1 MLHSNPIIGTGLHA
15 VGGMSAASCYMPF
28 EGVKKWSWGTF
39 WIVQALFAW
48 LIMPFLIGYFT
59 VPNLLSV
66 LIEAPSSAFWA
77 AFILGATYGFGSVS
91 FGYAIRNIGYSLTY
105 TISIGISAV
114 LGTVVPLIL
123 NGKIVE
129 QFSKS
134 GGGIVLAGM
143 LISIVGVAMCGRAG
157 FLKEKNLAQ
166 KDGKAKLGFN
176 MKKGLFHTLIAG
188 TLSAVWGISLEFGQ
202 PISDIAAKYG
212 AGYFEGNA
220 KLIVSSMGCL
230 VTNLT
235 WFIVVTIKDGT
246 IKSLWQRKEAG
257 NKIFFGNYALSALA
271 GSLWYTQFFF
281 YGLGHVKMGSF
292 MFASWVLHMSMLIF
306 FSYIIGVIMKE
317 WGGVTR
323 RTYVTLVIALAVLV
337 GSFVLMSYGSN
348 IGELA
353 NGIELESQAKGILS
367 IFDKGYT
374 IFPESF
380 PPTSGWIGLT

>member
-1 MLHSNPIIGTGLHA
+1 MITPNPIVGTGLHA

-28 EGVKKWSWGTF
+28 EKVKGWSWGTF
-39 WIVQALFAW
+39 WIVQAFFAW
-48 LIMPFLIGYFT
+48 LIMPFVIGYFT
-59 VPNLLSV
+59 VPHLLTV
-66 LIEAPSSAFWA
+66 LTEAPSSAFWA
-77 AFILGATYGFGSVS
+77 AFILGATYGFGGLS

-114 LGTVVPLIL
+114 LGTIVPLIIS
-123 NGKIVE
+123 GKVVE
-129 QFSKS
+129 QFSKT

-143 LISIVGVAMCGRAG
+143 MISIVGVAMCGRAG

-166 KDGKAKLGFN
+166 KEGKSKLGFN
-176 MKKGLFHTLIAG
+176 MKKGLFLTLIAG
-188 TLSAVWGISLEFGQ
+188 TLSAVWGISLELGQ

-212 AGYFEGNA
+212 AGHFEGNA

-235 WFIVVTIKDGT
+235 WFIVATIKDGS
-246 IKSLWQRKEAG
+246 IKSLWQRKKVG
-257 NKIFFGNYALSALA
+257 NKKFFGNYALASLA

-292 MFASWVLHMSMLIF
+292 QFASWVLHMSMLIF

-317 WGGVTR
+317 WGGVKR
-323 RTYVTLVIALAVLV
+323 RTYVTLIIALLVLV
-337 GSFVLMSYGSN
+337 GSFVLMSYGSY

-353 NGIELESQAKGILS
+353 
-367 IFDKGYT
+367 
-374 IFPESF
+374 
-380 PPTSGWIGLT
+380 SGH